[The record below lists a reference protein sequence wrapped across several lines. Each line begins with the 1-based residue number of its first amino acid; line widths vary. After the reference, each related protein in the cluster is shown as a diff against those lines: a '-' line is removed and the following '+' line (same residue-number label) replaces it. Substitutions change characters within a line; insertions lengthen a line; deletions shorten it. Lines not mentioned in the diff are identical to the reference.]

1 MQFIQGQIIPIATL
15 NKINDYIIALQ
26 KDPTNTIVVNQLI
39 AEWEAIPPNTDDTN
53 IQDDIDRI
61 IAKQN
66 TYINK

>member
-1 MQFIQGQIIPIATL
+1 MQFTQGQIIPIATL

-39 AEWEAIPPNTDDTN
+39 AEWEAIPPSTDDTN